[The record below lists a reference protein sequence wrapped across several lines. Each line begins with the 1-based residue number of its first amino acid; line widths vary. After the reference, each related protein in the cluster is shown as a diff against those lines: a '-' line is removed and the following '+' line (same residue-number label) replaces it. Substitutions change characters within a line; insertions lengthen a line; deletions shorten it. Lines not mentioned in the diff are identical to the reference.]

1 MLQFNKSAPTNNN
14 AVWIQTVNTSSNYYD
29 SLELV
34 YSQSYDRSSGSFGLF
49 TYSAP
54 NQYRNWLVIT
64 NSGSLVPIPS
74 GQYNIEIYTTVGL
87 EARTWAGANEVW
99 ATTTEVW
106 ETYGPAT
113 GSLADLIYSDRAFI
127 SGSNEVTI
135 TQYVSPD
142 ENGTY
147 TTYNG

>member
-14 AVWIQTVNTSSNYYD
+14 AVWIQTVNTSSTYYD
-29 SLELV
+29 ALELV
-34 YSQSYDRSSGSFGLF
+34 YSQSYDRSNGKFGLF

-54 NQYRNWLVIT
+54 NQYRNWLIIT

-74 GQYNIEIYTTVGL
+74 GQYNVGIYTKVGI
-87 EARTWAGANEVW
+87 EAGTWEGANDVW
-99 ATTTEVW
+99 ATTTQIWDTFGESGVL
-106 ETYGPAT
+106 G
-113 GSLADLIYSDRAFI
+113 DLIYSDRAFI
-127 SGSNEVTI
+127 SGSNEVSI

-142 ENGTY
+142 ENGSY

>member
-14 AVWIQTVNTSSNYYD
+14 AVWIQTVNTSSDYYND
-29 SLELV
+29 LELV
-34 YSQSYDRSSGSFGLF
+34 YSQSYDNSNGKFDLA

-64 NSGSLVPIPS
+64 NSGSLVPTPS
-74 GQYNIEIYTTVGL
+74 GQYDISIYTKD
-87 EARTWAGANEVW
+87 AGAASTWESTN
-99 ATTTEVW
+99 EVW
-106 ETYGPAT
+106 ETTSQIWSTFGDS
-113 GSLADLIYSDRAFI
+113 GVLGELIYSDRAYI

-135 TQYVSPD
+135 TQYISPN